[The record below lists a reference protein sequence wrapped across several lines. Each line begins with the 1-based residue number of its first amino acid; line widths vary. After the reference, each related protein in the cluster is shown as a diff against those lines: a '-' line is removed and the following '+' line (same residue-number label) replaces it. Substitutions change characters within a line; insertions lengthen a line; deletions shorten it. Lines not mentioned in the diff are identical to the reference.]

1 MIAPMKRAFVVVL
14 ESQKRMALVEMRKLG
29 ALHLE
34 PMAGSGQSYDSLV
47 AVRGTLYDAIGLLSE
62 FKATQDKTTISVDT
76 AIETATAIKKLD
88 ASIRSL
94 MEESA
99 VLAREIERV
108 RPWGDFDPALVAQL
122 AEAGLSLR
130 LVEIPS
136 KKVAN
141 LPAELG
147 YTKLDEA
154 KGSAKLAVYAD
165 ATAPLPSD
173 CAEFRVPEKG
183 LSLLETE
190 LDARKEAIVA
200 VKADLAAYATQA
212 GPLRSALKSLEQALA
227 FEEARSGM
235 ATTDEGVAWLAAWV
249 PQADVARLE
258 QVAAAHGWALA
269 LDDPLDEE
277 QPPTKVENPP
287 LVRMIE
293 PIFAFLGTV
302 PNYREYDISAL
313 FLFFFTFFFAM
324 IFGDAGYG
332 TLLLLASLFAF
343 FKAKGSGKGVPDM
356 LKLMLVLSGAT
367 LVWGALTMTWFGVPV
382 DMVPGFLQK
391 LALPWISN
399 ANPESGDNI
408 KVLCFSIG
416 LVQLSIAHIKNIQ
429 RDFPSFKLLGQLGQ
443 LLMVGGIFFLV
454 LNLVISSTKYPMP
467 VWSLYLVAAG
477 FTLNFVFANWE
488 DGKPFGKA
496 LVGSILS
503 SFANIV
509 SVFLGVVNVFADIVS
524 YIRLWAVGLAGVAI
538 SQAVNNMAGPM
549 LGHFILFVGGVA
561 LLVFGHGLNIIM
573 SVLSVIVHGVR
584 LNVLEFSG
592 HLGME
597 WSGYAY
603 EPFRETVPA
612 ERAEMERSL
621 S

>member
-14 ESQKRMALVEMRKLG
+14 QSQKRAALVEVRRLG

-34 PMAGSGQSYDSLV
+34 PVTGSGQEYDALV
-47 AVRGTLYDAIGLLSE
+47 SSRNTLYDAVGLLSE
-62 FKATQDKTTISVDT
+62 FKAEQDTVHPGLDT
-76 AIETATAIKKLD
+76 ALETAAAIKKAD
-88 ASIRSL
+88 ADIRQA
-94 MEESA
+94 MEETA

-108 RPWGDFDPALVAQL
+108 RPWGDFDPALAAALAQ
-122 AEAGLSLR
+122 AGFMVR
-130 LVEIPS
+130 LVEVPA
-136 KKVAN
+136 KKLAT
-141 LPAELG
+141 LPADLQ
-147 YTKLDEA
+147 YTKLGEA
-154 KGSAKLAVYAD
+154 KGTVRLAVYAG
-165 ATAPLPSD
+165 AQAALPPD
-173 CAEFRVPEKG
+173 CVEFRMPEKSLSALEAALSESKAATVAARAVLASYAPKAAG
-183 LSLLETE
+183 L
-190 LDARKEAIVA
+190 K
-200 VKADLAAYATQA
+200 
-212 GPLRSALKSLEQALA
+212 SALKVLEHELV
-227 FEEARSGM
+227 FEAARSGM
-235 ATTDEGVAWLAAWV
+235 SGTDEGVAWLAAWV
-249 PQADVARLE
+249 PAGDAKRLSDA
-258 QVAAAHGWALA
+258 AAAHGWALI

-277 QPPTKVENPP
+277 QPPSKVENPP
-287 LVRMIE
+287 LVRMIQ
-293 PIFAFLGTV
+293 PVFAFLGTV

-332 TLLLLASLFAF
+332 TLLLLVSLFAF
-343 FKAKGSGKGVPDM
+343 FKAKHSGKGVPDM

-382 DMVPGFLQK
+382 DLVPGFLQK
-391 LALPWISN
+391 LSLHWISN

-408 KVLCFSIG
+408 KVLCFAIG
-416 LVQLSIAHIKNIQ
+416 LVQLGIAHIKNIR
-429 RDFPSFKLLGQLGQ
+429 RDFPSPRMLGQLGQ
-443 LLMVGGIFFLV
+443 LAMVGGIFFLV
-454 LNLVISSTKYPMP
+454 LNLVISTTRYPLP
-467 VWSLYLVAAG
+467 VWALYLAG
-477 FTLNFVFANWE
+477 IGFVLNFVFANWE
-488 DGKPFGKA
+488 SGKPFGKA

-503 SFANIV
+503 SLANIV

-549 LGHFILFVGGVA
+549 LGHFILFVAGVA

-603 EPFRETVPA
+603 EPFRETVPV